1 MGPGLVYLSPD
12 PPQTDSWTK
21 IQEEGEITPGYWY
34 SGGKLNDRDGK
45 YVFYRHCPSKKR
57 RLCEDRQD
65 VQIPDDLAPG
75 FYLLRT
81 ELLALHEADVSHEA
95 NPNRGVQIYISCVQ
109 LEVIGNG
116 TTPLPTGVSFPG
128 AYE

>member
-1 MGPGLVYLSPD
+1 MIKMESKSFIDINL
-12 PPQTDSWTK
+12 QR
-21 IQEEGEITPGYWY
+21 
-34 SGGKLNDRDGK
+34 RDA
-45 YVFYRHCPSKKR
+45 YVRN
-57 RLCEDRQD
+57 RQD

-75 FYLLRT
+75 FYLLRS